1 MCNNME
7 IRLAEEKDISGLAE
21 AMGKAYS
28 EAPWNENWTDERSER
43 RVKAI
48 LGNFEALGITAI
60 ENDIVIGGLLGYID
74 PYAEED
80 FFYVSEIF
88 VVPEKKKQGVG
99 KKLIAKLEEILKKK
113 QLSVIQL
120 ISIEDNETFYGKCG
134 LNKDDVSV
142 LFKRI

>member
-1 MCNNME
+1 MFNNME

-28 EAPWNENWTDERSER
+28 EAPWNENWTVERAER

-60 ENDIVIGGLLGYID
+60 ENDNVIGGLLGYID

-99 KKLIAKLEEILKKK
+99 KKLIEKLEEILKKK

-134 LNKDDVSV
+134 LSKDDVSV